1 MKDFLQKKY
10 RFMLVIGIVLGLFI
24 LNIYLY
30 KDSKNL
36 TEIKSDLE
44 LENYKLNLDI
54 KKSQAKEEKLIKE
67 ISDKIQTID
76 RIKKELTGAHEK
88 HQRLKRRLAVID
100 TPENPEHFTQIE
112 QCKEKYLQLAK
123 DLNLCQ
129 QTEQAAEIALNLC
142 QNKSQQQK
150 NVINLQELTYLECQ
164 EQRNL
169 IDKKI
174 KETEAAMERLDR
186 FYKRRLLKRNT
197 IKYTVGIIVGI
208 LAGYFMFKKRH

>member
-1 MKDFLQKKY
+1 MKDFLQKKH
-10 RFMLVIGIVLGLFI
+10 RIVLIIGIVLGLFI

-54 KKSQAKEEKLIKE
+54 KKSQAKEEKLVKE
-67 ISDKIQTID
+67 INEKNNLID
-76 RIKKELTGAHEK
+76 QMGNKLTKAGQQHL
-88 HQRLKRRLAVID
+88 RLKRRLAIIATPD
-100 TPENPEHFTQIE
+100 NPENFNLLED
-112 QCKEKYLQLAK
+112 CKQKYSQLAK

-129 QTEQAAEIALNLC
+129 QTEQAAENALNLC
-142 QNKSQQQK
+142 LDKSRNQK
-150 NVINLQELTYLECQ
+150 DVITLQELAYLECQ
-164 EQRNL
+164 EQQKL
-169 IDKKI
+169 IDTKV

-186 FYKRRLLKRNT
+186 FYKRRLLKKDT

-208 LAGYFMFKKRH
+208 LVGYFMFKTRH